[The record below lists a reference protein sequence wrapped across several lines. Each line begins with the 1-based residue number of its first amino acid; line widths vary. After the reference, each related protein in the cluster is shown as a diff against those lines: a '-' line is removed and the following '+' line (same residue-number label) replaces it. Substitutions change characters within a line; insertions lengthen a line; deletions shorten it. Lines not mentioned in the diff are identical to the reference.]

1 MRGAQEKMLR
11 KSKWG
16 RGRWGVGGEPGKKKP
31 CSSPAGEVLP
41 VLLALAGTVLLRSA
55 GLHQRLLRAVGAE
68 QRVLLRLLVLLQ
80 AAARLLAKPCK
91 KEAQRRWISEGQSHD
106 CRPISLEGSV
116 LWFRFLSYH
125 LLTLG
130 GG

>member
-1 MRGAQEKMLR
+1 MRGAQENFLR
-11 KSKWG
+11 KSKGG
-16 RGRWGVGGEPGKKKP
+16 RGRWGVGGEPGKRKP

-41 VLLALAGTVLLRSA
+41 VLLALAGAVLLRSA

-91 KEAQRRWISEGQSHD
+91 KEAW
-106 CRPISLEGSV
+106 
-116 LWFRFLSYH
+116 FLSYH
-125 LLTLG
+125 LITLG
-130 GG
+130 ERVETVVRSTKAKWHSKN

>member
-1 MRGAQEKMLR
+1 M
-11 KSKWG
+11 
-16 RGRWGVGGEPGKKKP
+16 GGEAGKRKP

-41 VLLALAGTVLLRSA
+41 VLLALAGAVLLRSA

-91 KEAQRRWISEGQSHD
+91 KEAQRRWVSEGQSHD
-106 CRPISLEGSV
+106 CRPDSLEGSV
-116 LWFRFLSYH
+116 LWIRFLSYH

-130 GG
+130 ERVETVLRSTKAKWHSKN